1 MGILSFL
8 LTVAFIFFGLPLII
22 FFIWCLMPTKEEKQ
36 AKKNTSPKTIWNP
49 NIARPQPDTEHYLKE
64 QAYEKVPDEFKPY
77 VSSIQVRDR
86 HAKVSFDFKDV
97 EPAELSAKA
106 NTLKRAMDGEIIDV
120 VCDGQSVKDKQV
132 HDQKV
137 ASNNDARNQE
147 IDIRCRYKEVTKAF
161 EKYIQ
166 EYSFEK
172 HVIDATSTVYIV
184 EDSAVILIQLVKAES
199 GDWCGYPL
207 EVGFDHQGPRY
218 KTNITEV
225 TYNGVFNFVKS
236 RFGELLGF
244 YHFADFTGF
253 GYYGERTA
261 EQIYINKHLPEID
274 IFKRVSSWDGV
285 PYTFVVFETEDENGV
300 IGRACYHTKSSL
312 VTKEAHKVAVEIQNT
327 IGYLYR
333 VDVHQKQ
340 GMYEHI
346 KQVAEEAGTT
356 AEKEWLV
363 CSAPKHMYETP
374 SKAMYFG
381 VDDEFKRIMFER
393 IARMK
398 DASKVVIKK
407 ETTQFFD
414 DRVKWFSFVHGIKDL
429 FAADFANTD
438 YDMLRELSHGS
449 YHDVE
454 REVYVPL
461 ASKWKSEELMF
472 RCVQNVFKGKQVIYQ
487 HHPFFL
493 GLQSYDVF
501 VPGCKIAFEYQGK
514 QHFEPVEFFG
524 GEESYK
530 SLVERDKR
538 KKKLSDD
545 NGITLI
551 YVNYWEEV
559 NEELIKEKVKEAGK
573 ARVLPKK

>member
-1 MGILSFL
+1 MGIVSFL
-8 LTVAFIFFGLPLII
+8 LTVGFMLFGLSLII
-22 FFIWCLMPTKEEKQ
+22 FFIWRFMSTKEEKQ
-36 AKKNTSPKTIWNP
+36 AKNKPSPKTIRNP
-49 NIARPQPDTEHYLKE
+49 NINAERYLKE
-64 QAYEKVPDEFKPY
+64 QAYEKVPDEYKPY
-77 VSSIQVRDR
+77 VSSIQVRDG
-86 HAKVSFDFKDV
+86 HAKVSFDFKGV
-97 EPAELSAKA
+97 EPSELSAKA
-106 NTLKRAMDGEIIDV
+106 NMLKNAMDGEIIDV
-120 VCDGQSVKDKQV
+120 VCDGQSIKDKQV
-132 HDQKV
+132 HKQQV
-137 ASNNDARNQE
+137 AMDNDVSNQE
-147 IDIRCRYKEVTKAF
+147 IDIRHRYKAVTKAF

-166 EYSFEK
+166 DFSFEK
-172 HVIDATSTVYIV
+172 NVIDATSTVYVV
-184 EDSAVILIQLVKAES
+184 EDSAVILIQLVEAES

-207 EVGFDHQGPRY
+207 QVDFDHQDLRY
-218 KTNITEV
+218 KTNIIEV
-225 TYNGVFNFVKS
+225 TYNGVFKFVKS

-244 YHFADFTGF
+244 YHFVDFTGF
-253 GYYGERTA
+253 GYYGKRTA
-261 EQIYINKHLPEID
+261 EQIYINKYLPEID
-274 IFKRVSSWDGV
+274 IFKRVSLWDGV

-312 VTKEAHKVAVEIQNT
+312 VTKEAHKVAVEIQNS
-327 IGYLYR
+327 ISYSYG

-346 KQVAEEAGTT
+346 KRVAEEAGTT

-363 CSAPKHMYETP
+363 CSPPKHMYETP
-374 SKAMYFG
+374 ARSMCFG
-381 VDDEFKRIMFER
+381 IDDEFKRIMFER

-398 DASKVVIKK
+398 DASDAVIKK
-407 ETTQFFD
+407 EATRFFD
-414 DRVKWFSFVHGIKDL
+414 DRVKWFSFVRGVKDL
-429 FAADFANTD
+429 HAADFANTD
-438 YDMLRELSHGS
+438 HDVLRELSHGS
-449 YHDVE
+449 YHDIE

-461 ASKWKSEELMF
+461 SSKWKSEELMF

-487 HHPFFL
+487 HRPYFL

-501 VPGCKIAFEYQGK
+501 VPGDKIAFEYQGK

-559 NEELIKEKVKEAGK
+559 NEELIKEKIKETGK
-573 ARVLPKK
+573 AKVLPNA